1 MSTVIRWNPI
11 REMAA
16 MQSAMDRLFDETW
29 RNTTQAQRTLI
40 LDVHENDSAYTVF
53 ANIPGINAEA
63 IDINLHD
70 GVLTISVQVPE
81 VEVEEGNRVLLN
93 ERVTG
98 HFSRQLTLPREVDA
112 DNIEATYDNGILT
125 LHVPKTPE
133 AQPRHIPV
141 KAANNHK

>member
-1 MSTVIRWNPI
+1 
-11 REMAA
+11 
-16 MQSAMDRLFDETW
+16 
-29 RNTTQAQRTLI
+29 
-40 LDVHENDSAYTVF
+40 
-53 ANIPGINAEA
+53 
-63 IDINLHD
+63 
-70 GVLTISVQVPE
+70 
-81 VEVEEGNRVLLN
+81 VLLN

>member
-1 MSTVIRWNPI
+1 
-11 REMAA
+11 
-16 MQSAMDRLFDETW
+16 
-29 RNTTQAQRTLI
+29 LI

-70 GVLTISVQVPE
+70 GVLTISAQVPE
-81 VEVEEGNRVLLN
+81 VEVEEGSRVLLN

-98 HFSRQLTLPREVDA
+98 HFSRQLTLPRKVDA

-141 KAANNHK
+141 KAANNHN